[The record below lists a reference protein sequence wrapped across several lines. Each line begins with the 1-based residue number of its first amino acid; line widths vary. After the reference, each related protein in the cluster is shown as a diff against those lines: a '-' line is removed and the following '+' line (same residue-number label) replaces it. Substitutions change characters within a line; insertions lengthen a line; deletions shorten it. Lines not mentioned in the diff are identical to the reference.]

1 MAPREIANRA
11 RRGGGAGKTPV
22 MRKTAGTPLRS
33 PAQVRSPGAQG
44 RSPAQ
49 MRSLAAPGRSLADA
63 HGRTPTR
70 SGKVLPQQQQQQQQQ
85 QQGRATAAHKRRT
98 PNGIKALREIRMY
111 QKSTDLLISKLPFA
125 RVVREIAQDYVG
137 DYTHSGTPTSLRWQ
151 SSAILALQEA
161 SEAFLVHLF
170 EDANLCA
177 LHAKRVT
184 IMQRDI
190 QLARRIRGQWG
201 GLG

>member
-1 MAPREIANRA
+1 MANRPLANRA
-11 RRGGGAGKTPV
+11 RRGGSASVSTIV
-22 MRKTAGTPLRS
+22 RKTIRTTRS
-33 PAQVRSPGAQG
+33 PVSPT
-44 RSPAQ
+44 S
-49 MRSLAAPGRSLADA
+49 
-63 HGRTPTR
+63 RTPARSSAAAASRTPSSSHR
-70 SGKVLPQQQQQQQQQ
+70 SGKTVPSSQLTSPK
-85 QQGRATAAHKRRT
+85 RKRRT

-111 QKSTDLLISKLPFA
+111 QKSTDMLIAKLPFA
-125 RVVREIAQDYVG
+125 RVVREIAQDYVS
-137 DYTHSGTPTSLRWQ
+137 DYTHSGTPTGLRWQ

>member
-1 MAPREIANRA
+1 MSRKSLPQGRPPVAGSSSRSPATKTPTRATRGGKTTPRAPSM
-11 RRGGGAGKTPV
+11 RGGKAVASAASPGGAG
-22 MRKTAGTPLRS
+22 R
-33 PAQVRSPGAQG
+33 
-44 RSPAQ
+44 
-49 MRSLAAPGRSLADA
+49 
-63 HGRTPTR
+63 
-70 SGKVLPQQQQQQQQQ
+70 
-85 QQGRATAAHKRRT
+85 KRRA

-111 QKSTDLLISKLPFA
+111 QRSTDMLIAKLPFA
-125 RVVREIAQDYVG
+125 RVVREIAQDYVS
-137 DYTHSGTPTSLRWQ
+137 DYTHSGTPTGLRWQ
-151 SSAILALQEA
+151 SSAIMALQEA

>member
-1 MAPREIANRA
+1 MAKRQLA
-11 RRGGGAGKTPV
+11 RRGGLAGSSA
-22 MRKTAGTPLRS
+22 MARKTL
-33 PAQVRSPGAQG
+33 
-44 RSPAQ
+44 
-49 MRSLAAPGRSLADA
+49 
-63 HGRTPTR
+63 HGQTRTPTR
-70 SGKVLPQQQQQQQQQ
+70 TTPTRAPATRTPTTRTPPT
-85 QQGRATAAHKRRT
+85 RATPGSARRGGKTVPSQLASPRRKRRT

-111 QKSTDLLISKLPFA
+111 QKNTDMLIAKLPFA
-125 RVVREIAQDYVG
+125 RVVREIAQDYVS
-137 DYTHSGTPTSLRWQ
+137 DYTHSGTPTGLRWQ

>member
-1 MAPREIANRA
+1 MAPGGSVPRGA
-11 RRGGGAGKTPV
+11 RSGGVSVSGLARKTIQHRKTQAAAQRGARPSRGG
-22 MRKTAGTPLRS
+22 KTAPR
-33 PAQVRSPGAQG
+33 
-44 RSPAQ
+44 
-49 MRSLAAPGRSLADA
+49 AAAA
-63 HGRTPTR
+63 AAR
-70 SGKVLPQQQQQQQQQ
+70 SGDHGSPSRQ
-85 QQGRATAAHKRRT
+85 KRRT
-98 PNGIKALREIRMY
+98 PNGLKALREIRMF
-111 QKSTDLLISKLPFA
+111 QKSTDMLISKLPFA

-137 DYTHSGTPTSLRWQ
+137 DYTHSGTPSGLRWQ

>member
-1 MAPREIANRA
+1 MAPRHVANRA
-11 RRGGGAGKTPV
+11 RRGAAAGRST
-22 MRKTAGTPLRS
+22 MARKVIPQNT
-33 PAQVRSPGAQG
+33 RSPGRGGEQ
-44 RSPAQ
+44 S
-49 MRSLAAPGRSLADA
+49 
-63 HGRTPTR
+63 RTPTR
-70 SGKVLPQQQQQQQQQ
+70 TPRNGKTMPRSPAIRGKQPA
-85 QQGRATAAHKRRT
+85 GSPARKRRT

-111 QKSTDLLISKLPFA
+111 QKSTDMLIAKLPFA
-125 RVVREIAQDYVG
+125 RVVKEIAQDYVS
-137 DYTHSGTPTSLRWQ
+137 DYTHSGTPTGLRWQ

>member
-1 MAPREIANRA
+1 MARDRGSKSKVPSRGSAVRRPEFANSQTSQSQDSPNT
-11 RRGGGAGKTPV
+11 TPI
-22 MRKTAGTPLRS
+22 R
-33 PAQVRSPGAQG
+33 
-44 RSPAQ
+44 
-49 MRSLAAPGRSLADA
+49 APGRKTVPRAVAQPS
-63 HGRTPTR
+63 RTTSS
-70 SGKVLPQQQQQQQQQ
+70 SGAVEKPPN
-85 QQGRATAAHKRRT
+85 KRRL
-98 PNGIKALREIRMY
+98 PPGVKAVREIRKY
-111 QKSTDLLISKLPFA
+111 QKSSDLLVAKLPFA
-125 RVVREIAQDYVG
+125 RVVREITETFVN
-137 DYTHSGTPTSLRWQ
+137 DYTFAEPRVAMRWQ
-151 SSAILALQEA
+151 SSALLALQEA

>member
-1 MAPREIANRA
+1 MAPGGGSAGHRA
-11 RRGGGAGKTPV
+11 RRGGSAGAAAMARKALTTHTAVAARAATVQQQTTPT
-22 MRKTAGTPLRS
+22 RR
-33 PAQVRSPGAQG
+33 RSPG
-44 RSPAQ
+44 RPA
-49 MRSLAAPGRSLADA
+49 RGGKTTPRGASAARTPGRSSRGAAADSPGGG
-63 HGRTPTR
+63 GR
-70 SGKVLPQQQQQQQQQ
+70 
-85 QQGRATAAHKRRT
+85 KRRL

-111 QKSTDLLISKLPFA
+111 QKSTDMLISKLPFA
-125 RVVREIAQDYVG
+125 RVVREIAQDYVS
-137 DYTHSGTPTSLRWQ
+137 DYTHSGTPTGLRWQ

-184 IMQRDI
+184 IMQKDI

>member
-1 MAPREIANRA
+1 MAGGSVPSGS
-11 RRGGGAGKTPV
+11 RRGGAVGSSTMSRKSLPQGRPSGAGGSRAPATKTPV
-22 MRKTAGTPLRS
+22 RASRGGKTTPRTPNMRGGKA
-33 PAQVRSPGAQG
+33 PANLASPGG
-44 RSPAQ
+44 R
-49 MRSLAAPGRSLADA
+49 
-63 HGRTPTR
+63 
-70 SGKVLPQQQQQQQQQ
+70 
-85 QQGRATAAHKRRT
+85 KRRA

-111 QKSTDLLISKLPFA
+111 QKSTDMLIAKLPFA
-125 RVVREIAQDYVG
+125 RVVREIAQDYVS
-137 DYTHSGTPTSLRWQ
+137 DYTHSGTPTGLRWQ
-151 SSAILALQEA
+151 SSAIMALQEA

>member
-1 MAPREIANRA
+1 MAGGSAPGAA
-11 RRGGGAGKTPV
+11 RRGAAAGAST
-22 MRKTAGTPLRS
+22 MTRKTLP
-33 PAQVRSPGAQG
+33 QG
-44 RSPAQ
+44 RSP
-49 MRSLAAPGRSLADA
+49 
-63 HGRTPTR
+63 GRTATKTPA
-70 SGKVLPQQQQQQQQQ
+70 
-85 QQGRATAAHKRRT
+85 RATRGGKTTPGAQRGGKTPASPAGRKRRA

-111 QKSTDLLISKLPFA
+111 QKSTDMLIAKLPFA
-125 RVVREIAQDYVG
+125 RVVREIAQDYVS
-137 DYTHSGTPTSLRWQ
+137 DYTHSGTPTGLRWQ

-190 QLARRIRGQWG
+190 QLA
-201 GLG
+201 

>member
-1 MAPREIANRA
+1 MSPANRA
-11 RRGGGAGKTPV
+11 RRGASAGGAAVARKTITHSTSAAARGSTAQQQTTPRRAAGSRPARGGKTTP
-22 MRKTAGTPLRS
+22 RTPTAR
-33 PAQVRSPGAQG
+33 
-44 RSPAQ
+44 
-49 MRSLAAPGRSLADA
+49 APGRTSN
-63 HGRTPTR
+63 
-70 SGKVLPQQQQQQQQQ
+70 
-85 QQGRATAAHKRRT
+85 RATDSPGGGSRKRRL
-98 PNGIKALREIRMY
+98 PNGIKALREIRMF
-111 QKSTDLLISKLPFA
+111 QKSTDMLISKLPFA
-125 RVVREIAQDYVG
+125 RVVREIAQDYVS
-137 DYTHSGTPTSLRWQ
+137 DYTHSGTPTGLRWQ

-184 IMQRDI
+184 IMQKDI

>member
-1 MAPREIANRA
+1 MAPGGSVPRGA
-11 RRGGGAGKTPV
+11 RNGGVSVSGLARKTIQHRKTQISAQRGGRPSRGGKTAP
-22 MRKTAGTPLRS
+22 RTAPARS
-33 PAQVRSPGAQG
+33 ADHGSPSRQ
-44 RSPAQ
+44 
-49 MRSLAAPGRSLADA
+49 
-63 HGRTPTR
+63 
-70 SGKVLPQQQQQQQQQ
+70 
-85 QQGRATAAHKRRT
+85 KRRT
-98 PNGIKALREIRMY
+98 PNGLKALREIRMF
-111 QKSTDLLISKLPFA
+111 QKSTDMLISKLPFA

-137 DYTHSGTPTSLRWQ
+137 DYTHSGTPSGLRWQ

>member
-1 MAPREIANRA
+1 MARGSYANIA
-11 RRGGGAGKTPV
+11 RRGGSTPHSV
-22 MRKTAGTPLRS
+22 ARKTLPSGSAHRHHPTKTTP
-33 PAQVRSPGAQG
+33 Q
-44 RSPAQ
+44 
-49 MRSLAAPGRSLADA
+49 
-63 HGRTPTR
+63 HPTIAKR
-70 SGKVLPQQQQQQQQQ
+70 N
-85 QQGRATAAHKRRT
+85 KRRA
-98 PNGIKALREIRMY
+98 PNGIKALREIRSY
-111 QKSTDLLISKLPFA
+111 QKSTDLLIAKLPFA
-125 RVVREIAQDYVG
+125 RVVREIAQDFVS
-137 DYTHSGTPTSLRWQ
+137 DYTHSGTPAGLRWQ
-151 SSAILALQEA
+151 STAILALQEA

>member
-1 MAPREIANRA
+1 MAPGGGSSGHRA
-11 RRGGGAGKTPV
+11 RRGGSAGAAA
-22 MRKTAGTPLRS
+22 MARKTLTTHTVVAARATTAQQQTTPTRR
-33 PAQVRSPGAQG
+33 RSPG
-44 RSPAQ
+44 RPA
-49 MRSLAAPGRSLADA
+49 RGGKTTPRGASAARTPGRSSRAAAAADSPGGG
-63 HGRTPTR
+63 GR
-70 SGKVLPQQQQQQQQQ
+70 
-85 QQGRATAAHKRRT
+85 KRRL

-111 QKSTDLLISKLPFA
+111 QKSTDMLISKLPFA
-125 RVVREIAQDYVG
+125 RVVREIAQDYVS
-137 DYTHSGTPTSLRWQ
+137 DYTHSGTPTGLRWQ

-184 IMQRDI
+184 IMQKDI

>member
-1 MAPREIANRA
+1 MAGASIPGGA
-11 RRGGGAGKTPV
+11 RRGGAVGSST
-22 MRKTAGTPLRS
+22 MSRKSLP
-33 PAQVRSPGAQG
+33 QG
-44 RSPAQ
+44 RSPVAGGSRAQ
-49 MRSLAAPGRSLADA
+49 ATKTPARATRGGKTTP
-63 HGRTPTR
+63 RTPAMR
-70 SGKVLPQQQQQQQQQ
+70 GGKAPANLASPGGG
-85 QQGRATAAHKRRT
+85 GRKRRA

-111 QKSTDLLISKLPFA
+111 QKSTDMLIAKLPFA
-125 RVVREIAQDYVG
+125 RVVREIAQDYVS
-137 DYTHSGTPTSLRWQ
+137 DYTHSGTPTGLRWQ
-151 SSAILALQEA
+151 SSAIMALQEA

>member
-1 MAPREIANRA
+1 MAIANRA
-11 RRGGGAGKTPV
+11 RRGGSAGSSA
-22 MRKTAGTPLRS
+22 MARKSIPHSNT
-33 PAQVRSPGAQG
+33 
-44 RSPAQ
+44 
-49 MRSLAAPGRSLADA
+49 
-63 HGRTPTR
+63 RTPTR
-70 SGKVLPQQQQQQQQQ
+70 SPGGRQSRGGKTTPRTPAMRAST
-85 QQGRATAAHKRRT
+85 RATDSPGRKRRA

-111 QKSTDLLISKLPFA
+111 QKSTDMLIAKLPFA
-125 RVVREIAQDYVG
+125 RVVREIAQDYVS
-137 DYTHSGTPTSLRWQ
+137 DYTHSGTPTGLRWQ

-184 IMQRDI
+184 IMQKDI

>member
-1 MAPREIANRA
+1 MAGGSAPGGA
-11 RRGGGAGKTPV
+11 RRGASAGASAMT
-22 MRKTAGTPLRS
+22 RKTLP
-33 PAQVRSPGAQG
+33 PG
-44 RSPAQ
+44 RSPA
-49 MRSLAAPGRSLADA
+49 RTATKTPARATRGGKTAPGARGGKAPGSPA
-63 HGRTPTR
+63 GR
-70 SGKVLPQQQQQQQQQ
+70 
-85 QQGRATAAHKRRT
+85 KRRA

-111 QKSTDLLISKLPFA
+111 QKSTDMLIAKLPFA
-125 RVVREIAQDYVG
+125 RVVREIAQDYVS
-137 DYTHSGTPTSLRWQ
+137 DYTHSGTPTGLRWQ

>member
-1 MAPREIANRA
+1 MANRPVANRA
-11 RRGGGAGKTPV
+11 RRGGAAGATTLA
-22 MRKTAGTPLRS
+22 RKTLNQTARS
-33 PAQVRSPGAQG
+33 PASTSA
-44 RSPAQ
+44 
-49 MRSLAAPGRSLADA
+49 
-63 HGRTPTR
+63 RTPTR
-70 SGKVLPQQQQQQQQQ
+70 TTSVRTPARSTPNSARRGSRSGKTVPTPHLTSPA
-85 QQGRATAAHKRRT
+85 RKRRT
-98 PNGIKALREIRMY
+98 PNGIKALREIRLY
-111 QKSTDLLISKLPFA
+111 QKNTDMLIAKLPFA
-125 RVVREIAQDYVG
+125 RVVREIAQDYVS
-137 DYTHSGTPTSLRWQ
+137 DYTHSGTPTGLRWQ

>member
-1 MAPREIANRA
+1 MAPRTAANAA
-11 RRGGGAGKTPV
+11 RRGGLAGKTPV
-22 MRKTAGTPLRS
+22 ARKSPQQTRS
-33 PAQVRSPGAQG
+33 PAGGSTSGA
-44 RSPAQ
+44 AN
-49 MRSLAAPGRSLADA
+49 
-63 HGRTPTR
+63 RTPSR
-70 SGKVLPQQQQQQQQQ
+70 SSRGGKTMPAGLQ
-85 QQGRATAAHKRRT
+85 RSAAAQNRRR
-98 PNGIKALREIRMY
+98 PSGYKALQEIRQF
-111 QKSTDLLISKLPFA
+111 QKSTDLLIAKLPFA

-137 DYTHSGTPTSLRWQ
+137 DYTHSGTPTGLRWQ

-170 EDANLCA
+170 EDTNLCA

>member
-1 MAPREIANRA
+1 MARNNLANRA
-11 RRGGGAGKTPV
+11 RRGGAAGASTLA
-22 MRKTAGTPLRS
+22 RKTLNQGPKSPTRASTSRTTPT
-33 PAQVRSPGAQG
+33 
-44 RSPAQ
+44 
-49 MRSLAAPGRSLADA
+49 
-63 HGRTPTR
+63 RTPTR
-70 SGKVLPQQQQQQQQQ
+70 SSSTRTPTRTPTARRGGKTVPA
-85 QQGRATAAHKRRT
+85 RALTSPVRKRRT

-111 QKSTDLLISKLPFA
+111 QKSTDTLIAKLPFA
-125 RVVREIAQDYVG
+125 RVVREIAQDYVS
-137 DYTHSGTPTSLRWQ
+137 DYTHSGTPTGLRWQ

>member
-1 MAPREIANRA
+1 MAPGGSVPRGA
-11 RRGGGAGKTPV
+11 RRGGVSVST
-22 MRKTAGTPLRS
+22 MTRKTIQYNRS
-33 PAQVRSPGAQG
+33 PARGAQKVG
-44 RSPAQ
+44 RPSRGGKTAPRVSAVRANEPGSPA
-49 MRSLAAPGRSLADA
+49 
-63 HGRTPTR
+63 H
-70 SGKVLPQQQQQQQQQ
+70 
-85 QQGRATAAHKRRT
+85 HKRRT
-98 PNGIKALREIRMY
+98 ANGIKALREIRMY

-125 RVVREIAQDYVG
+125 RVVREIAQDYVS
-137 DYTHSGTPTSLRWQ
+137 DYTHSGTPAGLRWQ

>member
-1 MAPREIANRA
+1 MANRPLANRA
-11 RRGGGAGKTPV
+11 RRGGSASVSTIV
-22 MRKTAGTPLRS
+22 RKTITTTRS
-33 PAQVRSPGAQG
+33 PV
-44 RSPAQ
+44 SPA
-49 MRSLAAPGRSLADA
+49 
-63 HGRTPTR
+63 GRTPTR
-70 SGKVLPQQQQQQQQQ
+70 SSTARTPGSSRRSGKTVPTLQHTSPK
-85 QQGRATAAHKRRT
+85 RKRRA
-98 PNGIKALREIRMY
+98 PPGIKALREIRMF
-111 QKSTDLLISKLPFA
+111 QKSTDMLIAKLPFA
-125 RVVREIAQDYVG
+125 RVVREIAQDYVS
-137 DYTHSGTPTSLRWQ
+137 DYTHSGTPAGLRWQ

>member
-1 MAPREIANRA
+1 MAPGGSVPSRA
-11 RRGGGAGKTPV
+11 RRGGGPFRAKLARKTIPHSQSSTNTPEKRSTRRPTRGGKT
-22 MRKTAGTPLRS
+22 TPRLS
-33 PAQVRSPGAQG
+33 
-44 RSPAQ
+44 
-49 MRSLAAPGRSLADA
+49 
-63 HGRTPTR
+63 
-70 SGKVLPQQQQQQQQQ
+70 
-85 QQGRATAAHKRRT
+85 TAARSTAVASPSRQKRKV
-98 PNGIKALREIRMY
+98 PSGINALREIRMF
-111 QKSTDLLISKLPFA
+111 QKTTNLLISKLPFA
-125 RVVREIAQDYVG
+125 RVVREIAQDFVS
-137 DYTHSGTPTSLRWQ
+137 DYTHSETPAGLRWQ